1 MPLPIGTWT
10 AVVNGSETP
19 LRIDPPDQQGI
30 FTGQIFSGRIKGF
43 WNESAQ
49 KIQFASFAEA
59 GQGNENPLFGIFEG
73 YLFRVPSNAQPGRD
87 VTATLVGSL
96 AASAQLGIK
105 KANLDYF
112 TNETFQVAVRIEWPA
127 LRLIDVKIAGGQL
140 TGDDAEISVQGTM
153 LLQREEPTGDIVE
166 VDRYPAKGTVKLQR
180 KDGVW
185 RYAGTEKLE
194 R

>member
-1 MPLPIGTWT
+1 MRAKARMISMYLLVSWGLT
-10 AVVNGSETP
+10 
-19 LRIDPPDQQGI
+19 L
-30 FTGQIFSGRIKGF
+30 
-43 WNESAQ
+43 
-49 KIQFASFAEA
+49 ASFVDASSLPADGGE
-59 GQGNENPLFGIFEG
+59 
-73 YLFRVPSNAQPGRD
+73 PGKAYKACVD
-87 VTATLVGSL
+87 AVAKADK
-96 AASAQLGIK
+96 AAMVALCFPKDDPWIK
-105 KANLDYF
+105 KTNLDYF

-127 LRLIDVKIAGGQL
+127 LRLVDVKITGGQL